1 MSWSWKPAALGITP
15 RHDLPSGWKVA
26 RVGDLAHL
34 INGQPYDSK
43 FFGQEGV
50 PLIRI
55 RDILGGSIETRYSG
69 APLTSRRVQYGDLLI
84 GMDGDFNTGRWEHS
98 EPGLLNQ
105 RVLAVEASAEISSWF
120 GYCLPEPL
128 TIINDLKYSTTVKHL
143 SSKDVASIR
152 IPLPG
157 NTDLLKLL
165 YFLDRETAEIDAF
178 IADQERLIELLE
190 ERRAA
195 TITHAVTK
203 GLDPNAPMK
212 DSGLEWVGQIPEHWR
227 MMPIKRVASIRG
239 RIGFRGYTTAD
250 LVDEGS
256 GAIALS
262 PGNMRAG
269 RLRWQ
274 DSTYISWE
282 KYFESPEIVVSSGD
296 TLLVKTGSTFGKT
309 AYVELSE
316 KSHVTINP
324 QIVILRPY
332 NMDGYF
338 FHCAISNSRVHNEFR
353 SYPTGGTTPTMT
365 ESRIGSIEIAVPDY
379 KEQRAIADFLK
390 REAAELDA
398 AVADAREAIVLSRER
413 RAALISA
420 AVTGQL
426 DVSQARRPV
435 EEVLEDE
442 VRV

>member
-1 MSWSWKPAALGITP
+1 MMFLDNTIPIRRIADMHNGGTPTADAANWGGTILWATP
-15 RHDLPSGWKVA
+15 RDIGRVHGGYLDSTERTITEVGSSNGAPVVPPGSVILSTRAPVGYIAITTEKMAFNQGCRALVPRTSVVSSQYLSYALQSSTEQLKAAAQGTTFLELSGTSLSDI
-26 RVGDLAHL
+26 R
-34 INGQPYDSK
+34 
-43 FFGQEGV
+43 V
-50 PLIRI
+50 PLPPRG
-55 RDILGGSIETRYSG
+55 R
-69 APLTSRRVQYGDLLI
+69 QQLI
-84 GMDGDFNTGRWEHS
+84 VD
-98 EPGLLNQ
+98 
-105 RVLAVEASAEISSWF
+105 
-120 GYCLPEPL
+120 
-128 TIINDLKYSTTVKHL
+128 
-143 SSKDVASIR
+143 
-152 IPLPG
+152 
-157 NTDLLKLL
+157 
-165 YFLDRETAEIDAF
+165 FLDRETAEIDAF
-178 IADQERLIELLE
+178 IADQERLIELLD
-190 ERRAA
+190 ERRVA
-195 TITHAVTK
+195 TITHAVIK

-227 MMPIKRVASIRG
+227 MMPIKRTASIRG

-250 LVDEGS
+250 LVDDGS

-262 PGNMRAG
+262 PGNMREG
-269 RLRWQ
+269 RLRWEN
-274 DSTYISWE
+274 STYISWE

-332 NMDGYF
+332 CMDSYF
-338 FHCAISNSRVHNEFR
+338 FHCSISNSRVHNEFR

-390 REAAELDA
+390 RETAELDA
-398 AVADAREAIVLSRER
+398 AISDAREAIALSRER

-426 DVSQARRPV
+426 DVSQVQRPV
-435 EEVLEDE
+435 EKVLEDE